1 MPWMGFPGWVYHVH
15 LNSGKSPNN
24 YPAIQHFLAPEICD
38 NGIDDDL
45 DGFVDQFDT
54 DCPCSLT
61 AYQAYCAIDCEY
73 LPDSFPDIQLS
84 LKWRSEIIVNED
96 HVYPNIVVG
105 DMNHDGIIDVVTKK
119 YITAGGGNNFTN
131 GIAVFNGSDGN
142 KLKDFNTIPR
152 NIDGEARFIS
162 IADVNSDGVGEYFF
176 SRLDTLI
183 CMSYDG
189 ATLWKSDRLNTD
201 NGYAINLADFNGD
214 GIPEV
219 YRGNNIVNAQT
230 GKLLVR
236 GNGGS
241 GCNFYQDFN
250 GCDFNHTIAA
260 DVLPAPGLELAAG
273 NTVYEVNIVNTN
285 GATGNSLT
293 AITANNPVK
302 DGVTSVG
309 DIDGDGQLDVIVVR
323 NRDYSNGGGVWVW
336 NPRTRQVIASGTAGA
351 SGGVA
356 FIGNVAGD
364 CKPEIGV
371 NFENQLKMF
380 SYNGTTT
387 LQVLYNL
394 NTTDGSGYTGVTM
407 FDFNQDGLNELVY
420 RDEDF
425 LRIMEGS
432 TGANITTYPI
442 QNGTGMEYPVVA
454 DVDNDG
460 EAEILVSGY
469 TTTWSQQRLFCFESG
484 GTPWAPARSVW
495 NQPGYHVTNVN
506 DDLTIPRYQQNQA
519 TPLIGYETCLLP
531 TCPAPYNAFMAQ
543 ATFRTQQGCVQ
554 FPAADLS
561 LDIVATVCVGP
572 YFMLCLSVENS
583 GDKPIPNEPVSVS
596 FWSANPLLSPST
608 LLDTKQLLLPTAINT
623 KDTICIYLET
633 SILPSTLY
641 VSINDPG
648 NVLTPF
654 TFPLTDLVE
663 CNFTN
668 NIDSI
673 TSLFQAF
680 IFEIDTTFCEGETLQ
695 FLDST
700 IVSSGDYTFQ
710 RGVCDSTIILHVI
723 VSGGDTIIENASIC
737 DGDSILFNGSWLKS
751 TGTFTHLSVN
761 RFGCDSL
768 NVLQLIVEDHIS
780 KQQEIFLCT
789 GDSIWI
795 VDRWIYAAG
804 YYRDTIPGIMCD
816 TIAGTTVTSAPTYFE
831 ETEMELCPG
840 DSVWLDNH
848 WITDSET
855 VMVSL
860 YSIHGCDSTTIIH
873 VNVPAKPA
881 APELMVDCAEGFV
894 IASSDADPIWTYRWN
909 NGSSTSSTTYNVAG
923 PAYLLLSIPP
933 VCEIRYDFDVPDI
946 PKPFALATLHDTVLL
961 EDHPLQITLGLDPD
975 EWTVAWS
982 PSSIISCP
990 GCLTTRISPTS
1001 NTSIHAQLM
1010 HSSGCIYETD
1020 FNITLESVV
1029 SLYIPNVFS
1038 PNGDQVNDEW
1048 HIINPGDKIEILKAT
1063 IFDRW
1068 GNQLKEWKDTSDISW
1083 DGFFRGKPMNPG
1095 VFTYAI
1101 EYIDQEMK
1109 KKIETGN
1116 ITLLR

>member
-1 MPWMGFPGWVYHVH
+1 MGFPGWVSHVNLTDGTSSTYHAPV
-15 LNSGKSPNN
+15 
-24 YPAIQHFLAPEICD
+24 QHFLAPEICD
-38 NGIDDDL
+38 NGIDDDF

-61 AYQAYCAIDCEY
+61 AYQAYCAVDCEY
-73 LPDSFPDIQLS
+73 LPETFQDIQLS

-119 YITAGGGNNFTN
+119 YITSGGGNNFTN
-131 GIAVFNGSDGN
+131 GIAVFDGSNGN
-142 KLKDFNTIPR
+142 KLKDLNTSPR
-152 NIDGEARFIS
+152 NIDGEARFVS
-162 IADVNSDGVGEYFF
+162 IADVNGDGIGEYFF

-230 GKLLVR
+230 GRLLVN

-241 GCNFYQDFN
+241 GCNYYQDFN

-260 DVLPAPGLELAAG
+260 ELLPATGLELAAG
-273 NTVYEVNIVNTN
+273 NTVYEINIVNTN
-285 GATGNSLT
+285 GSTGNSMT

-309 DIDGDGQLDVIVVR
+309 DIDDDGQLDVIVVR

-336 NPRTRQVIASGTAGA
+336 NPRTRQIIASGTAGA

-407 FDFNQDGLNELVY
+407 FDFNQDGLNEIVY

-425 LRIMEGS
+425 LRIMDGA

-506 DDLTIPRYQQNQA
+506 EDLTIPRNQQNQA
-519 TPLIGYETCLLP
+519 TALIGFETCLLP

-561 LDIVATVCVGP
+561 LDILDVVCAGDSVEIC
-572 YFMLCLSVENS
+572 FIVENS
-583 GDKPIPNEPVSVS
+583 GDKITPNEPISVS
-596 FWSANPLLSPST
+596 AWASNPLHLSST
-608 LLDTKQLLLPTAINT
+608 LLETKQ
-623 KDTICIYLET
+623 
-633 SILPSTLY
+633 ILISSTLNTPDTFCIS
-641 VSINDPG
+641 VDATSLSAMLFLAVNDPG
-648 NVLTPF
+648 NISSPYA
-654 TFPLTDLVE
+654 FPLTDLVE
-663 CNFTN
+663 CNYTN
-668 NIDSI
+668 NLDSLLSIVQPI
-673 TSLFQAF
+673 TV
-680 IFEIDTTFCEGETLQ
+680 EIDTTLCEGGVILY
-695 FLDST
+695 LDST
-700 IVSSGDYTFQ
+700 IISSGDYEFQ
-710 RGVCDSTIILHVI
+710 RGLCDSTIILHVI
-723 VSGGDTIIENASIC
+723 AFNDDTITKNASIC
-737 DGDSILFNGSWLKS
+737 DGDSILFNGSWLKVS
-751 TGTFTHLSVN
+751 GTFTHLTVN

-768 NVLQLIVEDHIS
+768 NILQLQVEDHIS
-780 KQQEIFLCT
+780 KEQEIFLCD
-789 GDSIWI
+789 GDSVWI
-795 VDRWIYAAG
+795 VNRWIYSAG
-804 YYRDTIPGIMCD
+804 YYSDTIPGIMCD
-816 TIAGTTVTSAPTYFE
+816 TIAGTTVTPATPYFE
-831 ETEMELCPG
+831 ETEMVLCPG

-848 WITDSET
+848 WIINSET
-855 VMVSL
+855 VIVSL
-860 YSIHGCDSTTIIH
+860 FSIHGCDSTVIRH
-873 VNVPAKPA
+873 VIVPAKPA
-881 APELMVDCAEGFV
+881 APDLSVDCEEGNV
-894 IASSDADPIWTYRWN
+894 LAYGNADPSWTYEWN
-909 NGSSTSSTTYNVAG
+909 NGSTDSSTTYTISG
-923 PAYLLLSIPP
+923 PAYLLLYHPP
-933 VCEIRYDFDVPDI
+933 ACSVRYDFNVPDI
-946 PKPFALATLHDTVLL
+946 PKPLALTSLKDTALL
-961 EDHPLQITLGLDPD
+961 EDHPLQITLGLDPQ
-975 EWTVAWS
+975 EWSVLWT
-982 PSSIISCP
+982 PSTIFSCP
-990 GCLTTRISPTS
+990 ACLTTIVSPTS
-1001 NTSIHAQLM
+1001 NTTVHVQLV
-1010 HSSGCIYETD
+1010 HNSGCVYETE
-1020 FNITLESVV
+1020 FNITLEAMVE
-1029 SLYIPNVFS
+1029 LYIPNVFS

-1048 HIINPGDKIEILKAT
+1048 HIINPGDKIEILTAT
-1063 IFDRW
+1063 LFDRW
-1068 GNQLKEWKDTSDISW
+1068 GNLLREWNNTNDIAW
-1083 DGFFRGKPMNPG
+1083 DGSFRGKAMNPG

-1101 EYIDQEMK
+1101 QYVDQEK
-1109 KKIETGN
+1109 KKKVETGN